1 MFKGSNRL
9 CKVVKLTTQS
19 QMNPKEFVHNSSY
32 LWFNSANEGS
42 LEITWGVPL
51 KTHEDAFFFLI
62 Y

>member
-1 MFKGSNRL
+1 M
-9 CKVVKLTTQS
+9 S